1 MIYEP
6 REDSYLLQKHIKDY
20 VKNKSVLDLGTGS
33 GILAEEAL
41 KHQARPVMASDIS
54 PEVIKHLKNKF
65 KHNKN
70 VKIIK
75 SNLFSNMG
83 NSVDCVAL
91 RQNSPDRDFGTK
103 SNKTNQNLC
112 IKHKFDVIIFNPP
125 YLPQDER
132 EDKESQQVTTGGKQG
147 DEIILKFLKQAK
159 SHLNNGGTILLVI
172 SSLTPKN
179 KINFLLKKLNYKSR
193 IIDTHNLFMEELELW
208 EIRN

>member
-75 SNLFSNMG
+75 SNLFSN
-83 NSVDCVAL
+83 
-91 RQNSPDRDFGTK
+91 
-103 SNKTNQNLC
+103 
-112 IKHKFDVIIFNPP
+112 IKHKFDTIIFNPP